1 MAGVTN
7 EWLMESGKEI
17 IALFDDG
24 FQYSDIWNSVSKAMA
39 IVEQLDDLSG
49 EEKKETVISI
59 INNVID
65 EVDIPWVP
73 DSMVDPILKKL
84 VPGAIEYL
92 LKASK
97 GQLGIG

>member
-24 FQYSDIWNSVSKAMA
+24 FQYSDLWETVSKAMA
-39 IVEQLDDLSG
+39 IVEQVKDLSG
-49 EEKKETVISI
+49 AEKKETAVSI

-73 DSMVDPILKKL
+73 DSLVDPILKRM
-84 VPGAIEYL
+84 VPDAIEYL

>member
-1 MAGVTN
+1 
-7 EWLMESGKEI
+7 MESGKEI